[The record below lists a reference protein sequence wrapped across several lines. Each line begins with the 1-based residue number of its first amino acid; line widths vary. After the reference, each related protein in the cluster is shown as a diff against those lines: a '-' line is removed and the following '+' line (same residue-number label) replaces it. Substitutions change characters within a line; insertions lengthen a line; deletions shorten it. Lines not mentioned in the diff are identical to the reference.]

1 MKLLIINGPNIN
13 MLGIR
18 NKNVYGTTT
27 YRDLIKQIKRHGKDI
42 NINIK
47 FYQSNSE
54 SSIITFI
61 HKSYNKYDG
70 FIVNLGAFTHYSY
83 AIRDALELVSSKIV
97 EIHISDIY
105 KREEFRK
112 VSVIEDIASFR
123 VIGKGTDG
131 YIEAINYFVG
141 ENHVW

>member
-27 YRDLIKQIKRHGKDI
+27 YRDLIKQIKKHGKDK

-141 ENHVW
+141 ENHV

>member
-27 YRDLIKQIKRHGKDI
+27 YRDLIKQIKRHGKDK